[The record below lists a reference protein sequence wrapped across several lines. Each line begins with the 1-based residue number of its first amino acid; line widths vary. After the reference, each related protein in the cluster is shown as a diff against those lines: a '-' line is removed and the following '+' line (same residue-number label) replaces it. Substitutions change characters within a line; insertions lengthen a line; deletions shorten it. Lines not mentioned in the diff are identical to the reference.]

1 MNNEVSKYLIGVHS
15 LSEFVFC
22 PRAGLISFGQ
32 QTDDTGTDGWTP
44 DLSYSPPYDMLA
56 IEPQITELRNE
67 QQAIGLGMA
76 VGVAF
81 LVMLYLFVKPFV
93 TLLFFIVAVP
103 IALFF
108 LNRLVRI
115 QLRVLQLSKTLAEY
129 RNAERIQPKLENPEL
144 EEVPWLSLMRAGDL
158 ERCHDPFIDEE
169 LGLAG
174 QPWKLFRSGKLCLPV
189 FKCKMPK
196 PRLADGGDKA
206 INLLYRQHYVRM
218 AAYCELIQRCT
229 GHLSPAGII
238 LFAGTYRA
246 VVVKVDADPKIKEE
260 LQLAIE
266 SAHETISI
274 FKAKHCVEQPDEN
287 ICSGCPHGF
296 PRRFNYAST
305 SILKDGTP
313 VPTKLHV
320 IGEKTVHSRCG
331 DFFKWVPP
339 HKQAYEYQLRRN

>member
-1 MNNEVSKYLIGVHS
+1 
-15 LSEFVFC
+15 
-22 PRAGLISFGQ
+22 
-32 QTDDTGTDGWTP
+32 
-44 DLSYSPPYDMLA
+44 
-56 IEPQITELRNE
+56 
-67 QQAIGLGMA
+67 
-76 VGVAF
+76 
-81 LVMLYLFVKPFV
+81 
-93 TLLFFIVAVP
+93 
-103 IALFF
+103 
-108 LNRLVRI
+108 
-115 QLRVLQLSKTLAEY
+115 
-129 RNAERIQPKLENPEL
+129 
-144 EEVPWLSLMRAGDL
+144 
-158 ERCHDPFIDEE
+158 
-169 LGLAG
+169 
-174 QPWKLFRSGKLCLPV
+174 
-189 FKCKMPK
+189 MPK

-246 VVVKVDADPKIKEE
+246 VVVKVDADQKIKEE

-287 ICSGCPHGF
+287 LCSGCPHGF

-320 IGEKTVHSRCG
+320 VGEKTVHSRCG